1 MAKPRTKIEQ
11 AMDAGALPE
20 EAVRA
25 PARAW
30 DSYPLTRSKCK
41 ACGGRLR
48 RMEDLDEPGVTVEVL
63 RCEQGHESQKSKSKK
78 AAVLEEATQAAEA
91 IVVTPRE
98 PRASR
103 KFVPVAKVTST
114 GARVIFHELAATPLY
129 DMDLETIS
137 LMNPRDQDLEGALVK
152 VTAELRPSERD
163 GFNTHEIKRAIR
175 AHGAR
180 EVVVVTRA
188 LHEAPDTE
196 TKKEVATAPRPE
208 DAITAWF
215 DGLPIPAEDREAAKA
230 KALEILASE
239 GG

>member
-1 MAKPRTKIEQ
+1 VAKPRTKIEQ

-48 RMEDLDEPGVTVEVL
+48 RMEDLDEPGVTVEVFM
-63 RCEQGHESQKSKSKK
+63 CEQGHGSERSRKK
-78 AAVLEEATQAAEA
+78 KTEDAAPPVVEGEEAARA
-91 IVVTPRE
+91 
-98 PRASR
+98 PRAPR
-103 KFVPVAKVTST
+103 KFAPVAKVTST